1 MMVTVTRPPAADAM
15 APMAFFD
22 RDGVLNEE
30 VDYAFRID
38 QIVWVEGAFAAVRR
52 LNRFGYRVVV
62 VTNQSGVGRGYYTED
77 DVRSLHGQM
86 NRIMLENGA
95 RIDAFYYSPHH
106 PEAALAAYR
115 ADHEDRKPR
124 PGMLLKAMR
133 DFPTERERSFL
144 VGDRETDIQA
154 AAAAGVR
161 GFLFEGG
168 NLDAFIAGQLGRP

>member
-1 MMVTVTRPPAADAM
+1 
-15 APMAFFD
+15 MAFFD

-38 QIVWVEGAFAAVRR
+38 QIVWVEGAFAAIRR
-52 LNRFGYRVVV
+52 VNMLGYRVVV

-77 DVRSLHGQM
+77 DVRSLHRQM
-86 NRIMLENGA
+86 NRIMIENGA

-115 ADHEDRKPR
+115 TDHEDRKPR

-133 DFPTERERSFL
+133 DFPTERARSFL
-144 VGDRETDIQA
+144 VGDRPTDIQA

-168 NLDAFIAGQLGRP
+168 DLDAFIAGQLGRL

>member
-1 MMVTVTRPPAADAM
+1 MTVTMTRPPAADAM

-30 VDYAFRID
+30 ADYAFRID

-52 LNRFGYRVVV
+52 LNLLGYRVVV

-115 ADHEDRKPR
+115 ADHDDRSRARACCSRRCGTSPR
-124 PGMLLKAMR
+124 SGNGRSSSAIAR
-133 DFPTERERSFL
+133 PTF
-144 VGDRETDIQA
+144 
-154 AAAAGVR
+154 
-161 GFLFEGG
+161 
-168 NLDAFIAGQLGRP
+168 RPPRQWG